1 MRHTVSLAAAYGK
14 NSRRFIVGGNAKANL
29 TQAEAAVCF
38 SLSFFS
44 PLIKLTLFFFFLSI
58 ALTESFSTIEWRLYC
73 TNN

>member
-38 SLSFFS
+38 SSS
-44 PLIKLTLFFFFLSI
+44 LFFFSTNQTNPLFLLLI
-58 ALTESFSTIEWRLYC
+58 YC
-73 TNN
+73 INRKF

>member
-38 SLSFFS
+38 SS
-44 PLIKLTLFFFFLSI
+44 LFFLH
-58 ALTESFSTIEWRLYC
+58 
-73 TNN
+73 